1 MMIKRKLNDL
11 QRYLYVLFLWDL
23 KKKEDNSQFKTR
35 VGAWALR
42 SV

>member
-1 MMIKRKLNDL
+1 MVIKRKLIDL

-23 KKKEDNSQFKTR
+23 KKKKDNSQFETG
-35 VGAWALR
+35 VGVWALR

>member
-11 QRYLYVLFLWDL
+11 QRYLYVLFLWE
-23 KKKEDNSQFKTR
+23 KKNDNSQFETG